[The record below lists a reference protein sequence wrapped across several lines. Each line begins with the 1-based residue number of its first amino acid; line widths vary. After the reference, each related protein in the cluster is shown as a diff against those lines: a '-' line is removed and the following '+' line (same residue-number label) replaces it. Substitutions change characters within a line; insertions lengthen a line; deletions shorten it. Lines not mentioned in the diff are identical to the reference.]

1 MHKLI
6 CSEPSETENQGMAV
20 HPDDEPDKPNLG
32 KITRQKVELID
43 NENIDFEGDS
53 NIEGEIITQH
63 NKTQGNFL
71 VDRRLDL

>member
-1 MHKLI
+1 
-6 CSEPSETENQGMAV
+6 MAV

-53 NIEGEIITQH
+53 NIEGEVITQH
-63 NKTQGNFL
+63 NKTQGNCL